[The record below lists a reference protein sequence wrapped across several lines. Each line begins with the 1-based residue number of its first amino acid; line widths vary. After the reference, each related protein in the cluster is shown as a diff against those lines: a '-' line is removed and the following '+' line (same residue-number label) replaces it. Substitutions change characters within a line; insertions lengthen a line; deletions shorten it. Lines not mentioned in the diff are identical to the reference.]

1 MIAARLKEMRGH
13 GSQSGQAMVE
23 FALVLPILLVLLLGM
38 LDFGK
43 SFNYWIDETH
53 LANEGA
59 RWAAVNKNPGAGTL
73 QQYIQGQAD
82 TVELRNGGTAQ
93 VAAPAKVC
101 ISLPNGTG
109 NAGDPIEVSVSIN
122 YNWLGFLRTQIGGA
136 ATTTVTGDSV
146 MRLEQPYTLGT
157 GCTS

>member
-1 MIAARLKEMRGH
+1 VIAARLKEMRGPR
-13 GSQSGQAMVE
+13 SESGAAMVE
-23 FALVLPILLVLLLGM
+23 FALVLPILLTLLLGM

-59 RWAAVNKNPGAGTL
+59 RWAAVNKNPGGGTL
-73 QQYIQGQAD
+73 QQYIQQQAD

-109 NAGDPIEVSVSIN
+109 NAGDPIQVTVSID
-122 YNWLGFLRTQIGGA
+122 YNWLGFVRTELGGA
-136 ATTTVTGDSV
+136 ATTTITGDSV